1 MGSLIAVVS
10 GNGMWILVAFLV
22 LFFLAIA
29 FGYYTRTGSAI
40 NQHPYDGTDG
50 DAPGAEI
57 PSTMGRDVDRRD
69 HSRGTR

>member
-1 MGSLIAVVS
+1 MTSFVS
-10 GNGMWILVAFLV
+10 GNGIWICFAFLV

-29 FGYYTRTGSAI
+29 YGHYSRTGSGI
-40 NQHPYDGTDG
+40 DQHPYDATSG

-57 PSTMGRDVDRRD
+57 PSTIGGDVDRRD